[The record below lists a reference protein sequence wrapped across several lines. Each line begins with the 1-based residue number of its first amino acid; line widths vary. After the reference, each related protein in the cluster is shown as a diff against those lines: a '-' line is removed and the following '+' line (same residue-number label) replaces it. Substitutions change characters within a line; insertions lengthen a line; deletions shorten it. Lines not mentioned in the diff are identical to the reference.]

1 MLKVMATPHAS
12 SSDAAHAPPETP
24 DDVDRFLVR
33 EIRRGDQRAWKQ
45 LIDRYHGRLAAFAR
59 ARLGSAPEVDDTVQE
74 TFVGFLTSLP
84 HFDETR
90 PLETYLFSI
99 LRYKVGEAL
108 TRRRRAPLAR
118 GMADDD
124 SGFDAAMLAVDGDTP
139 SGAAAAREVDR
150 RQEQVLAQVLRRL
163 ISELRERE
171 KLEDIRVLELL
182 FFLGLRN
189 KEAADRLSRDE
200 KAIAGVKF
208 RAVQR
213 LAALID
219 ELRAEQG
226 AEAALDRASLSA
238 DATVANVW
246 RRQRL
251 TCLKR
256 STLGAFLLGVLDDA
270 WEAYV
275 RFHLDVVAC
284 PFCRANRDDL
294 AEEVAPAAGDA
305 TERLFQSSV
314 GFLSRASSAG

>member
-1 MLKVMATPHAS
+1 MLNVMATPPAS
-12 SSDAAHAPPETP
+12 SPDSAHAPPEAP
-24 DDVDRFLVR
+24 ADVDRFLVR

-59 ARLGSAPEVDDTVQE
+59 ARLGSTHEVDDAVQE

-99 LRYKVGEAL
+99 LRYKVAEAL
-108 TRRRRAPLAR
+108 TRRKRAPLAR
-118 GMADDD
+118 GMEDD
-124 SGFDAAMLAVDGDTP
+124 SGPDAAMLAVDGETP
-139 SGAAAAREVDR
+139 SSAAAAREVDR
-150 RQEQVLAQVLRRL
+150 RQEQVLSQVLRRL
-163 ISELRERE
+163 IGELRERD

-213 LAALID
+213 LSSLID
-219 ELRAEQG
+219 EMRAELG
-226 AEAALDRASLSA
+226 PEAALDRASLSA
-238 DATVANVW
+238 DVTVANVW

-256 STLGAFLLGVLDDA
+256 STLGAFLLGVLDEA
-270 WEAYV
+270 WEGYV

-294 AEEVAPAAGDA
+294 ADDVTPAAGDP
-305 TERLFQSSV
+305 TEQLFQSSV
-314 GFLSRASSAG
+314 GFLSRAPSHG